1 MRMTTFVRKD
11 RGVSKSLINTPLQRG
26 DRESHRTATALAV
39 FEWCEKTA
47 EAVRIR
53 VAARNHPAEAGC

>member
-11 RGVSKSLINTPLQRG
+11 RGVSKSLINTPLKRG
-26 DRESHRTATALAV
+26 DHQLHRSATALAV

-53 VAARNHPAEAGC
+53 ESIRNHLAEARC